1 MPVSYPNLSE
11 DPADR
16 LSFPKN
22 PGLCLIIKKSAQ
34 TTRIKIN
41 SQRLQVSLHACLKA
55 PWDCS
60 KVGDTNQ
67 YPILNYD
74 NTTL

>member
-22 PGLCLIIKKSAQ
+22 PGLRLIIKKSAQ
-34 TTRIKIN
+34 TTCIKIN
-41 SQRLQVSLHACLKA
+41 FQRLRVGLHVCLKT

-60 KVGDTNQ
+60 KVGYTNQ

-74 NTTL
+74 NTTP